1 MTINKITM
9 KSTYKF
15 ASTIDNISI
24 IENLVDKIA
33 EKNIIPEE
41 QLGNVMVCITEAVTN
56 AIIHGN
62 KNNIAKNVEVEYLIE
77 NNQLIFS
84 VKDEGVG
91 FDFTSIPDPT
101 LPENIEKEDGRGV
114 FLIKNLAD
122 SIEFKNNGS
131 EIIFKFNI

>member
-1 MTINKITM
+1 M